1 MAAGNCH
8 VHETITKYVNQGVV
22 AAHGASNGKKYL
34 TMAVNK
40 RSAKIK
46 RDPVPG
52 AAPSKKQVKKERK
65 EKLSKAAKIVLV
77 VIGIAAMLLSVS
89 AMACSGVLNEARNQ
103 EDYKLTGGV
112 AATVNGVNIKE
123 DTVTEQIM
131 GVRQSSYESDEDWAT
146 YLSQQGLTPEIYRE
160 GVIDSITRQYLL
172 TQAEKDYDI
181 TVSQDDL
188 DKAWDEAVENYG
200 GDEDAFVDMITQFG
214 FTKETYQE
222 STKSS
227 LAQQKLREKVAG
239 VEDPTDDEI
248 VSYVNE
254 NLDTYNDARR
264 SSHILF
270 KVAEDATDDERAE
283 VEAKAQKVL
292 DKLNAGE
299 IEFADAAKEYS
310 EDTSA
315 DDGGDV
321 GWDKLTTFVTEYQ
334 DALSALSKGQMSGL
348 VKTTY
353 GYHIIQCT
361 DQFNV
366 ESVSSVDEIP
376 EGIRDAISSKIKT
389 AEESAKYS
397 IWLNDYIEKADI
409 KVNEMPEDVP
419 YNVDMS
425 KAKADEGADSE
436 E

>member
-1 MAAGNCH
+1 
-8 VHETITKYVNQGVV
+8 
-22 AAHGASNGKKYL
+22 
-34 TMAVNK
+34 MAVSK

-46 RDPVPG
+46 RDPVPE
-52 AAPSKKQVKKERK
+52 AAPSKKQVKRARK
-65 EKLSKAAKIVLV
+65 EKLSKAGKIVLV

-89 AMACSGVLNEARNQ
+89 AMACSGVLNQVQSQ

-131 GVRQSSYESDEDWAT
+131 SLRQSSYESDEDWAT
-146 YLSQQGLTPEIYRE
+146 YLSQQGLTPESYRE
-160 GVIDSITRQYLL
+160 NVIDSIARQYLL
-172 TQAEKDYDI
+172 TQAEKEYDI

-188 DKAWDEAVENYG
+188 DEAWDEAVENYG
-200 GDEDAFVDMITQFG
+200 GDEDTFVDMITQFG

-222 STKSS
+222 NTKSS
-227 LAQQKLREKVAG
+227 LAQEKLREKVAS
-239 VEDPTDDEI
+239 VEDPTDDQI
-248 VSYVNE
+248 VSYINE

-270 KVAEDATDDERAE
+270 KVADDATDEESAE
-283 VEAKAQKVL
+283 VEAKAQEVL

-299 IEFADAAKEYS
+299 VEFADAAKEYS
-310 EDTSA
+310 EDSSA

-334 DALSALSKGQMSGL
+334 DALSALSTGQMSGL

-353 GYHIIQCT
+353 GYHIILCT

-366 ESVSSVDEIP
+366 ESVSSADEIP
-376 EGIRDAISSKIKT
+376 EAIRDAISSKIK
-389 AEESAKYS
+389 AEEESAKYS
-397 IWLNDYIEKADI
+397 TWLNDYIDKADI
-409 KVNEMPEDVP
+409 KINEMPEDAP

-425 KAKADEGADSE
+425 KAKADEDTDSE

>member
-1 MAAGNCH
+1 
-8 VHETITKYVNQGVV
+8 
-22 AAHGASNGKKYL
+22 
-34 TMAVNK
+34 MAVSK

-46 RDPVPG
+46 RDPVPE
-52 AAPSKKQVKKERK
+52 AAPSKKQVKQARK
-65 EKLSKAAKIVLV
+65 EKLSKAGKIVLV

-89 AMACSGVLNEARNQ
+89 AMACSGVLNQVQSQ

-131 GVRQSSYESDEDWAT
+131 SLRQSSYESDEDWAT
-146 YLSQQGLTPEIYRE
+146 YLSQQGLTPESYRE
-160 GVIDSITRQYLL
+160 NVIDSIARQYLL
-172 TQAEKDYDI
+172 TQAEKEYDI
-181 TVSQDDL
+181 TVSQDGL
-188 DKAWDEAVENYG
+188 DEAWDEAVENYG
-200 GDEDAFVDMITQFG
+200 GDEDTFVDMITQFG

-222 STKSS
+222 NTKSS
-227 LAQQKLREKVAG
+227 LAQEKLREKVAS
-239 VEDPTDDEI
+239 VEDPTDDQI
-248 VSYVNE
+248 VSYINE

-270 KVAEDATDDERAE
+270 KVADDATDEESAE
-283 VEAKAQKVL
+283 VEAKAQEVL

-299 IEFADAAKEYS
+299 VEFADAAKEYS
-310 EDTSA
+310 EDSSA

-334 DALSALSKGQMSGL
+334 DALSALSTGQMSGL

-353 GYHIIQCT
+353 GYHIILCT

-366 ESVSSVDEIP
+366 ESVSSADEIP
-376 EGIRDAISSKIKT
+376 EAIRDAISSKIKT
-389 AEESAKYS
+389 EEESAKYS
-397 IWLNDYIEKADI
+397 TWLNDYIDKADI
-409 KVNEMPEDVP
+409 KINEMPEDAP

-425 KAKADEGADSE
+425 KAKADEDTDSE

>member
-1 MAAGNCH
+1 
-8 VHETITKYVNQGVV
+8 
-22 AAHGASNGKKYL
+22 
-34 TMAVNK
+34 MAVSK

-46 RDPVPG
+46 RDPVPE
-52 AAPSKKQVKKERK
+52 AAPSKKQVKQARK
-65 EKLSKAAKIVLV
+65 EKLSKAGKIVLV

-89 AMACSGVLNEARNQ
+89 AMACSGVLNQVQSQ

-131 GVRQSSYESDEDWAT
+131 SLRQSSYESDEDWAT
-146 YLSQQGLTPEIYRE
+146 YLSQQGLTPESYRE
-160 GVIDSITRQYLL
+160 NVIDSIARQYLL
-172 TQAEKDYDI
+172 TQAEKEYDI

-188 DKAWDEAVENYG
+188 DEAWDEAVENYG
-200 GDEDAFVDMITQFG
+200 GDEDTFVDMITQFG

-222 STKSS
+222 NTKSS
-227 LAQQKLREKVAG
+227 LAQEKLREKVAS
-239 VEDPTDDEI
+239 VEDPTDDQI
-248 VSYVNE
+248 VSYINE

-270 KVAEDATDDERAE
+270 KVADDATDEESAE
-283 VEAKAQKVL
+283 VEAKAQEVL

-299 IEFADAAKEYS
+299 VEFADAAKEYS
-310 EDTSA
+310 EDSSA

-334 DALSALSKGQMSGL
+334 DALSALSTGQMSGL
-348 VKTTY
+348 VTTTY
-353 GYHIIQCT
+353 GYHIILCT

-366 ESVSSVDEIP
+366 ESVSSADEIP
-376 EGIRDAISSKIKT
+376 EAIRDAISSKIKT
-389 AEESAKYS
+389 EEESAKYS
-397 IWLNDYIEKADI
+397 TWLNDYIDKADI
-409 KVNEMPEDVP
+409 KINEMPEDAP

-425 KAKADEGADSE
+425 KAKADEDTDSE

>member
-1 MAAGNCH
+1 
-8 VHETITKYVNQGVV
+8 
-22 AAHGASNGKKYL
+22 
-34 TMAVNK
+34 MAVSK

-46 RDPVPG
+46 RDPVPE
-52 AAPSKKQVKKERK
+52 AAPSKKQVKQARK
-65 EKLSKAAKIVLV
+65 EKLSKAGKIVLV

-89 AMACSGVLNEARNQ
+89 AMACSGVLNQVQSQ

-131 GVRQSSYESDEDWAT
+131 SLRQSSYESDEDWAT
-146 YLSQQGLTPEIYRE
+146 YLSQQGLTPESYRE
-160 GVIDSITRQYLL
+160 NVIDSIARQYLL
-172 TQAEKDYDI
+172 TQAEKEYDI

-188 DKAWDEAVENYG
+188 DEAWDEAVENYG
-200 GDEDAFVDMITQFG
+200 GDEDTFVDMITQFG

-222 STKSS
+222 NTKSS
-227 LAQQKLREKVAG
+227 LAQEKLREKVAS
-239 VEDPTDDEI
+239 VEDPTDDQI
-248 VSYVNE
+248 VSYINE

-270 KVAEDATDDERAE
+270 KVADDATDEESAE
-283 VEAKAQKVL
+283 VEAKAQEVL

-299 IEFADAAKEYS
+299 VEFADAAKEYS
-310 EDTSA
+310 EDSSA

-334 DALSALSKGQMSGL
+334 DALSALSTGQMSGL

-353 GYHIIQCT
+353 GYHIILCT

-366 ESVSSVDEIP
+366 ESVSSADEIP
-376 EGIRDAISSKIKT
+376 EAIRDAISSKIKT
-389 AEESAKYS
+389 EEESAKYS
-397 IWLNDYIEKADI
+397 TWLNDYIDKADI
-409 KVNEMPEDVP
+409 KINEMPEDAP

-425 KAKADEGADSE
+425 KAKADEDTDSAE
-436 E
+436 

>member
-1 MAAGNCH
+1 
-8 VHETITKYVNQGVV
+8 
-22 AAHGASNGKKYL
+22 
-34 TMAVNK
+34 MAVSK

-46 RDPVPG
+46 RDPVPE
-52 AAPSKKQVKKERK
+52 AAPSKKQVKQARK
-65 EKLSKAAKIVLV
+65 EKLSKAGKIVLV

-89 AMACSGVLNEARNQ
+89 AMACSGVLNQVQSQ

-131 GVRQSSYESDEDWAT
+131 SLRQSSYESDEDWAT
-146 YLSQQGLTPEIYRE
+146 YLSQQGLTPESYRE
-160 GVIDSITRQYLL
+160 NVIDSIARQYLL
-172 TQAEKDYDI
+172 TQAEKEYDI

-188 DKAWDEAVENYG
+188 DEAWDEAVENYG
-200 GDEDAFVDMITQFG
+200 GDEDTFVDMITQFG

-222 STKSS
+222 NTKSS
-227 LAQQKLREKVAG
+227 LAQEKLREKVAS
-239 VEDPTDDEI
+239 VEDPTDDQI
-248 VSYVNE
+248 VSYINE

-270 KVAEDATDDERAE
+270 KVADDATDEESAE
-283 VEAKAQKVL
+283 VEAKAQEVL

-299 IEFADAAKEYS
+299 VEFADAAKEYS
-310 EDTSA
+310 EDSSA

-334 DALSALSKGQMSGL
+334 DALSALSTGQMSGL

-353 GYHIIQCT
+353 GYHIILCT

-366 ESVSSVDEIP
+366 ESVSSADEIP
-376 EGIRDAISSKIKT
+376 EAIRDAISSKIK
-389 AEESAKYS
+389 AEEESAKYS
-397 IWLNDYIEKADI
+397 TWLNDYIDKADI
-409 KVNEMPEDVP
+409 KINEIPEDAP

-425 KAKADEGADSE
+425 KAKADEDTDSE

>member
-1 MAAGNCH
+1 
-8 VHETITKYVNQGVV
+8 
-22 AAHGASNGKKYL
+22 
-34 TMAVNK
+34 MAVSK

-46 RDPVPG
+46 RDPVPE
-52 AAPSKKQVKKERK
+52 AAPSKKQVKQARK
-65 EKLSKAAKIVLV
+65 EKLSKAGKIVLV

-89 AMACSGVLNEARNQ
+89 AMACSGVFNQVQSQ

-131 GVRQSSYESDEDWAT
+131 SLRQSSYESDEDWAT
-146 YLSQQGLTPEIYRE
+146 YLSQQGLTPESYRE
-160 GVIDSITRQYLL
+160 NVIDSIARQYLL
-172 TQAEKDYDI
+172 TQAEKEYDI

-188 DKAWDEAVENYG
+188 DEAWDEAVENYG
-200 GDEDAFVDMITQFG
+200 GDEDTFVDMITQFG

-222 STKSS
+222 NTKSS
-227 LAQQKLREKVAG
+227 LAQEKLREKVAS
-239 VEDPTDDEI
+239 VEDPTDDQI
-248 VSYVNE
+248 VSYINE

-270 KVAEDATDDERAE
+270 KVADDATDEESAE
-283 VEAKAQKVL
+283 VEAKAQEVL

-299 IEFADAAKEYS
+299 VEFADAAKEYS
-310 EDTSA
+310 EDSSA

-334 DALSALSKGQMSGL
+334 DALSALSTGQMSGL

-353 GYHIIQCT
+353 GYHIILCT

-366 ESVSSVDEIP
+366 ESVSSADEIP
-376 EGIRDAISSKIKT
+376 EAIRDAISSKIKT
-389 AEESAKYS
+389 EEESAKYS
-397 IWLNDYIEKADI
+397 TWLNDYIDKADI
-409 KVNEMPEDVP
+409 KINEMPEDAP

-425 KAKADEGADSE
+425 KAKADEDTDSE

>member
-1 MAAGNCH
+1 
-8 VHETITKYVNQGVV
+8 
-22 AAHGASNGKKYL
+22 
-34 TMAVNK
+34 MAVSK

-46 RDPVPG
+46 RDPVPE
-52 AAPSKKQVKKERK
+52 AAPSKKQVKQARK
-65 EKLSKAAKIVLV
+65 EKLSKAGKIVLV

-89 AMACSGVLNEARNQ
+89 AMACSGVLNQVQSQ

-131 GVRQSSYESDEDWAT
+131 SLRQSSYESDEDWAT
-146 YLSQQGLTPEIYRE
+146 YLSQQGLTPESYRE
-160 GVIDSITRQYLL
+160 NVIDSIARQYLL
-172 TQAEKDYDI
+172 TQAEKEYDI

-188 DKAWDEAVENYG
+188 DEAWDEAVENYG
-200 GDEDAFVDMITQFG
+200 GDEDTFVDMITQFG

-222 STKSS
+222 NTKSS
-227 LAQQKLREKVAG
+227 LAQEKLREKVAS
-239 VEDPTDDEI
+239 VEDPTDDQI
-248 VSYVNE
+248 VSHINE

-270 KVAEDATDDERAE
+270 KVADDATDEESAE
-283 VEAKAQKVL
+283 VEAKAQEVL

-299 IEFADAAKEYS
+299 VEFADAAKEYS
-310 EDTSA
+310 EDSSA

-334 DALSALSKGQMSGL
+334 DALSALSTGQMSGL

-353 GYHIIQCT
+353 GYHIILCT

-366 ESVSSVDEIP
+366 ESVSSADEIP
-376 EGIRDAISSKIKT
+376 EAIRDAISSKIK
-389 AEESAKYS
+389 AEEESAKYS
-397 IWLNDYIEKADI
+397 TWLNDYIDKADI
-409 KVNEMPEDVP
+409 KINEMPEDAP

-425 KAKADEGADSE
+425 KAKADEDTDSE

>member
-1 MAAGNCH
+1 
-8 VHETITKYVNQGVV
+8 
-22 AAHGASNGKKYL
+22 
-34 TMAVNK
+34 MAVSK
-40 RSAKIK
+40 RSAKIR
-46 RDPVPG
+46 RDPVPE
-52 AAPSKKQVKKERK
+52 AAPSKKQVKQARK
-65 EKLSKAAKIVLV
+65 EKLSKAGKIVLV

-89 AMACSGVLNEARNQ
+89 AMACSGVLNQVQSQ

-131 GVRQSSYESDEDWAT
+131 SLRQSSYESDEDWAT
-146 YLSQQGLTPEIYRE
+146 YLSQQGLTPESYRE
-160 GVIDSITRQYLL
+160 NVIDSIARQYLL
-172 TQAEKDYDI
+172 TQAEKEYDI

-188 DKAWDEAVENYG
+188 DEAWDEAVENYG
-200 GDEDAFVDMITQFG
+200 GDEDTFVDMITQFG

-222 STKSS
+222 NTKSS
-227 LAQQKLREKVAG
+227 LAQEKLREKVAS
-239 VEDPTDDEI
+239 VEDPTDDQI
-248 VSYVNE
+248 VSYINE

-270 KVAEDATDDERAE
+270 KVADDATDEESAE
-283 VEAKAQKVL
+283 VEAKAQEVL

-299 IEFADAAKEYS
+299 VEFADAAKEYS
-310 EDTSA
+310 EDSSA

-334 DALSALSKGQMSGL
+334 DALSALSTGQMSGL

-353 GYHIIQCT
+353 GYHIILCT

-366 ESVSSVDEIP
+366 ESVSSADEIP
-376 EGIRDAISSKIKT
+376 EAIRDAISSKIK
-389 AEESAKYS
+389 AEEESAKYS
-397 IWLNDYIEKADI
+397 TWLNDYIDKADI
-409 KVNEMPEDVP
+409 KINEMPEDAP

-425 KAKADEGADSE
+425 KAKADEDTDSE

>member
-1 MAAGNCH
+1 
-8 VHETITKYVNQGVV
+8 
-22 AAHGASNGKKYL
+22 
-34 TMAVNK
+34 MAVSK

-46 RDPVPG
+46 RDPVPE
-52 AAPSKKQVKKERK
+52 AAPSKKQVKQARK
-65 EKLSKAAKIVLV
+65 EKLSKAGKIVLV

-89 AMACSGVLNEARNQ
+89 AMACSGVLNQVQSQ

-131 GVRQSSYESDEDWAT
+131 SLRQSSYESDEDWAT
-146 YLSQQGLTPEIYRE
+146 YLSQQGLTPESYRE
-160 GVIDSITRQYLL
+160 NVIDSIARQYLL
-172 TQAEKDYDI
+172 TQAEKEYDI

-188 DKAWDEAVENYG
+188 DEAWDEAVENYG

-222 STKSS
+222 NTKSS
-227 LAQQKLREKVAG
+227 LAQERLREKVAS
-239 VEDPTDDEI
+239 VEDPTDDQI
-248 VSYVNE
+248 VSYINE

-270 KVAEDATDDERAE
+270 KVADDATDEESAE
-283 VEAKAQKVL
+283 VEAKAQEVL

-299 IEFADAAKEYS
+299 VEFADAAKEYS
-310 EDTSA
+310 EDSSA

-334 DALSALSKGQMSGL
+334 DALSALSTGQMSGL

-353 GYHIIQCT
+353 GYHIILCT

-366 ESVSSVDEIP
+366 ESVSSADEIP
-376 EGIRDAISSKIKT
+376 EAIRDAISSKIKT
-389 AEESAKYS
+389 EEESAKYS
-397 IWLNDYIEKADI
+397 TWLNDYIDKADI
-409 KVNEMPEDVP
+409 KINEMPDDVP

-425 KAKADEGADSE
+425 KAKADEGTDSE

>member
-1 MAAGNCH
+1 
-8 VHETITKYVNQGVV
+8 
-22 AAHGASNGKKYL
+22 
-34 TMAVNK
+34 MAVSK

-46 RDPVPG
+46 RDPVPE
-52 AAPSKKQVKKERK
+52 AAPSKKQVKQARK
-65 EKLSKAAKIVLV
+65 EKLSKAGKIVLV

-89 AMACSGVLNEARNQ
+89 AMACSGVLNQVQSQ

-131 GVRQSSYESDEDWAT
+131 SLRQSSYESDEDWAT
-146 YLSQQGLTPEIYRE
+146 YLSQQGLTPESYRE
-160 GVIDSITRQYLL
+160 NVIDSIARQYLL
-172 TQAEKDYDI
+172 TQAEKEYDI

-188 DKAWDEAVENYG
+188 DEAWDEAVENYG

-222 STKSS
+222 NTKSS
-227 LAQQKLREKVAG
+227 LAQERLREKVAS
-239 VEDPTDDEI
+239 VEDPTDDQI
-248 VSYVNE
+248 VSYINE

-270 KVAEDATDDERAE
+270 KVADDATDEESAE
-283 VEAKAQKVL
+283 VEAKAQEVL

-310 EDTSA
+310 EDSSA

-334 DALSALSKGQMSGL
+334 DALSALSTGQMSGL

-353 GYHIIQCT
+353 GYHIILCT

-366 ESVSSVDEIP
+366 ESVSSADEIP
-376 EGIRDAISSKIKT
+376 EAIRDAISSKIKT
-389 AEESAKYS
+389 EEESAKYS
-397 IWLNDYIEKADI
+397 TWLNDYIDKADI
-409 KVNEMPEDVP
+409 KINEMPEDVP

-425 KAKADEGADSE
+425 KAKADEGTDSE

>member
-1 MAAGNCH
+1 
-8 VHETITKYVNQGVV
+8 
-22 AAHGASNGKKYL
+22 
-34 TMAVNK
+34 MAVSK

-46 RDPVPG
+46 RDPVPE
-52 AAPSKKQVKKERK
+52 AAPSKKQVKQARK
-65 EKLSKAAKIVLV
+65 EKLSKAGKIVLV

-89 AMACSGVLNEARNQ
+89 AMACSGVLNQVQSQ

-131 GVRQSSYESDEDWAT
+131 SLRQSSYESDEDWAT
-146 YLSQQGLTPEIYRE
+146 YLSQQGLTPESYRE
-160 GVIDSITRQYLL
+160 NVIDSIARQYLL
-172 TQAEKDYDI
+172 TQAEKEYDI

-188 DKAWDEAVENYG
+188 DEAWDEAVENYG
-200 GDEDAFVDMITQFG
+200 GDEDTFVDMITQFG

-222 STKSS
+222 NTKSS
-227 LAQQKLREKVAG
+227 LSQEKLREKVAS
-239 VEDPTDDEI
+239 VEDPTDDQI
-248 VSYVNE
+248 VSYINE

-270 KVAEDATDDERAE
+270 KVADDATDEESAE
-283 VEAKAQKVL
+283 VEAKAQEVL

-299 IEFADAAKEYS
+299 VEFADAAKEYS
-310 EDTSA
+310 EDSSA

-334 DALSALSKGQMSGL
+334 DALSALSTGQMSGL

-353 GYHIIQCT
+353 GYHIILCT

-366 ESVSSVDEIP
+366 ESVSSADEIP
-376 EGIRDAISSKIKT
+376 EAIRDAISSKIKT
-389 AEESAKYS
+389 EEESAKYS
-397 IWLNDYIEKADI
+397 TWLNDYIDKADI
-409 KVNEMPEDVP
+409 KINEMPEDAP

-425 KAKADEGADSE
+425 KAKADEDTDSE

>member
-1 MAAGNCH
+1 
-8 VHETITKYVNQGVV
+8 
-22 AAHGASNGKKYL
+22 
-34 TMAVNK
+34 MAVSK

-46 RDPVPG
+46 RDPVPE
-52 AAPSKKQVKKERK
+52 AAPSKKQVKQARK
-65 EKLSKAAKIVLV
+65 EKLSKAGKIVLV

-89 AMACSGVLNEARNQ
+89 AMACSGVLNQVQSQ

-131 GVRQSSYESDEDWAT
+131 SLRQSSYESDEDWAT
-146 YLSQQGLTPEIYRE
+146 YLSQQGLTPESYRE
-160 GVIDSITRQYLL
+160 NVIDSIARQYLL
-172 TQAEKDYDI
+172 TQAEKEYDI

-188 DKAWDEAVENYG
+188 DEAWDEAVENYG
-200 GDEDAFVDMITQFG
+200 GDEDTFVDMITQFG

-222 STKSS
+222 NTKSS
-227 LAQQKLREKVAG
+227 LAQEKLREKVAS
-239 VEDPTDDEI
+239 VEDPTDDQI
-248 VSYVNE
+248 VSYINE

-270 KVAEDATDDERAE
+270 KVADDATDEESAE
-283 VEAKAQKVL
+283 VEAKAQEVL

-299 IEFADAAKEYS
+299 VEFADAAKEYS
-310 EDTSA
+310 EDSSA
-315 DDGGDV
+315 DRGGDV

-334 DALSALSKGQMSGL
+334 DALSALSTGQMSGL

-353 GYHIIQCT
+353 GYHIILCT

-366 ESVSSVDEIP
+366 ESVSSADEIP
-376 EGIRDAISSKIKT
+376 EAIRDAISSKIKT
-389 AEESAKYS
+389 EEESAKYS
-397 IWLNDYIEKADI
+397 TWLNDYIDKADI
-409 KVNEMPEDVP
+409 KINEMPEDAP

-425 KAKADEGADSE
+425 KAKADEDTDSE

>member
-1 MAAGNCH
+1 
-8 VHETITKYVNQGVV
+8 
-22 AAHGASNGKKYL
+22 
-34 TMAVNK
+34 MAVSK

-46 RDPVPG
+46 RDPVPE
-52 AAPSKKQVKKERK
+52 AAPSKKQVKQARK
-65 EKLSKAAKIVLV
+65 EKLSKAGKIVLV

-89 AMACSGVLNEARNQ
+89 AMACSGVLNQVQSQ

-131 GVRQSSYESDEDWAT
+131 SLRQSSYESDEDWAT
-146 YLSQQGLTPEIYRE
+146 YLSQQGLTPESYRE
-160 GVIDSITRQYLL
+160 NVIDSIARQYLL
-172 TQAEKDYDI
+172 TQAEKEYDI

-188 DKAWDEAVENYG
+188 DEAWDEAVENYG
-200 GDEDAFVDMITQFG
+200 GDEDTFVDMITQFG

-222 STKSS
+222 NIKSS
-227 LAQQKLREKVAG
+227 LAQEKLREKVAS
-239 VEDPTDDEI
+239 VEDPTDDQI
-248 VSYVNE
+248 VSYINE

-270 KVAEDATDDERAE
+270 KVADDATDEESAE
-283 VEAKAQKVL
+283 VEAKAQEVL

-299 IEFADAAKEYS
+299 VEFADAAKEYS
-310 EDTSA
+310 EDSSA

-334 DALSALSKGQMSGL
+334 DALSALSTGQMSGL

-353 GYHIIQCT
+353 GYHIILCT

-366 ESVSSVDEIP
+366 ESVSSADEIP
-376 EGIRDAISSKIKT
+376 EAIRDAISSKIKT
-389 AEESAKYS
+389 EEESAKYS
-397 IWLNDYIEKADI
+397 TWLNDYIDKADI
-409 KVNEMPEDVP
+409 KINEMPEDAP

-425 KAKADEGADSE
+425 KAKADEDTDSE

>member
-1 MAAGNCH
+1 
-8 VHETITKYVNQGVV
+8 
-22 AAHGASNGKKYL
+22 
-34 TMAVNK
+34 MAVSK

-46 RDPVPG
+46 RDPVPE
-52 AAPSKKQVKKERK
+52 AAPSKKQVKQARK
-65 EKLSKAAKIVLV
+65 EKLSKAGKIVLV

-89 AMACSGVLNEARNQ
+89 AMACSGVLNQVQSQ

-131 GVRQSSYESDEDWAT
+131 SLRQSSYESDEDWAT
-146 YLSQQGLTPEIYRE
+146 YLSQQGLTPESYRE
-160 GVIDSITRQYLL
+160 NVIDSIARQYLL
-172 TQAEKDYDI
+172 TQAEKEYDI

-188 DKAWDEAVENYG
+188 DEAWDEAVENYG
-200 GDEDAFVDMITQFG
+200 GDEDTFVDMITQFG

-222 STKSS
+222 NTKSS
-227 LAQQKLREKVAG
+227 LAQEKLREKVAS
-239 VEDPTDDEI
+239 VEDPTDDQI
-248 VSYVNE
+248 VSYINE

-270 KVAEDATDDERAE
+270 KVADDATDEESAE
-283 VEAKAQKVL
+283 VEAKAQEVL

-299 IEFADAAKEYS
+299 VEFADAAKEYS
-310 EDTSA
+310 EDSSA

-334 DALSALSKGQMSGL
+334 DALSALSKGRMSGL

-353 GYHIIQCT
+353 GYHIILCT

-366 ESVSSVDEIP
+366 ESVSSADEIP
-376 EGIRDAISSKIKT
+376 EAIRDAISSKIKT
-389 AEESAKYS
+389 EEESAKYS
-397 IWLNDYIEKADI
+397 TWLNDYIDKADI
-409 KVNEMPEDVP
+409 KINEMPEDAP

-425 KAKADEGADSE
+425 KAKADEDTDSE

>member
-1 MAAGNCH
+1 
-8 VHETITKYVNQGVV
+8 
-22 AAHGASNGKKYL
+22 
-34 TMAVNK
+34 MAVSK

-46 RDPVPG
+46 RDPVPE
-52 AAPSKKQVKKERK
+52 AAPSKKQVKQARK
-65 EKLSKAAKIVLV
+65 EKLSKAGKIVLV

-89 AMACSGVLNEARNQ
+89 AMACSGVLNQVQSQ

-131 GVRQSSYESDEDWAT
+131 SLRQSSYESDEDWAT
-146 YLSQQGLTPEIYRE
+146 YLSQQGLTPESYRE
-160 GVIDSITRQYLL
+160 NVIDSIARQHLL
-172 TQAEKDYDI
+172 TQAEKEYDI

-188 DKAWDEAVENYG
+188 DEAWDEAVENYG
-200 GDEDAFVDMITQFG
+200 GDEDTFVDMITQFG

-222 STKSS
+222 NTKSS
-227 LAQQKLREKVAG
+227 LAQEKLREKVAS
-239 VEDPTDDEI
+239 VEDPTDDQI
-248 VSYVNE
+248 VSYINE

-270 KVAEDATDDERAE
+270 KVADDATDEESAE
-283 VEAKAQKVL
+283 VEAKAQEVL

-299 IEFADAAKEYS
+299 VEFADAAKEYS
-310 EDTSA
+310 EDSSA

-334 DALSALSKGQMSGL
+334 DALSALSTGQMSGL

-353 GYHIIQCT
+353 GYHIILCT

-366 ESVSSVDEIP
+366 ESVSSADEIP
-376 EGIRDAISSKIKT
+376 EAIRDAISSKIKT
-389 AEESAKYS
+389 EEESAKYS
-397 IWLNDYIEKADI
+397 TWLNDYIDKADI
-409 KVNEMPEDVP
+409 KINEMPEDAP

-425 KAKADEGADSE
+425 KAKADEDTDSE

>member
-1 MAAGNCH
+1 
-8 VHETITKYVNQGVV
+8 
-22 AAHGASNGKKYL
+22 
-34 TMAVNK
+34 MAVSK

-46 RDPVPG
+46 RDPVPE
-52 AAPSKKQVKKERK
+52 AAPSKKQVKQARK
-65 EKLSKAAKIVLV
+65 EKLSKAGKIVLV

-89 AMACSGVLNEARNQ
+89 AMACSGVLNQVQSQ

-131 GVRQSSYESDEDWAT
+131 SLRQSSYESDEDWAT
-146 YLSQQGLTPEIYRE
+146 YLSQQGLTPENYRE
-160 GVIDSITRQYLL
+160 NVIDSIARQYLL
-172 TQAEKDYDI
+172 TQAEKEYDI

-188 DKAWDEAVENYG
+188 DEAWDEAVENYG
-200 GDEDAFVDMITQFG
+200 GDEDTFVDMITQFG

-222 STKSS
+222 NTKSS
-227 LAQQKLREKVAG
+227 LAQEKLREKVAS
-239 VEDPTDDEI
+239 VEDPTDDQI
-248 VSYVNE
+248 VSYINE

-270 KVAEDATDDERAE
+270 KVADDATDEESAE
-283 VEAKAQKVL
+283 VEAKAQEVL

-299 IEFADAAKEYS
+299 VEFADAAKEYS
-310 EDTSA
+310 EDSSA

-334 DALSALSKGQMSGL
+334 DALSALSTGQMSGL

-353 GYHIIQCT
+353 GYHIILCT

-366 ESVSSVDEIP
+366 ESVSSADEIP
-376 EGIRDAISSKIKT
+376 EAIRDAISSKIKT
-389 AEESAKYS
+389 EEESAKYS
-397 IWLNDYIEKADI
+397 TWLNDYIDKADI
-409 KVNEMPEDVP
+409 KINEMPEDVP

-425 KAKADEGADSE
+425 KTQTDEGTDSE

>member
-1 MAAGNCH
+1 
-8 VHETITKYVNQGVV
+8 
-22 AAHGASNGKKYL
+22 
-34 TMAVNK
+34 MAVSK

-46 RDPVPG
+46 RDPVPE
-52 AAPSKKQVKKERK
+52 AAPSKKQVKQARK
-65 EKLSKAAKIVLV
+65 EKLSKAGKIVLV

-89 AMACSGVLNEARNQ
+89 AMACSGVLNQVQSQ

-131 GVRQSSYESDEDWAT
+131 SLRQSSYESDEDWAT
-146 YLSQQGLTPEIYRE
+146 YLSQQGLTPESYRE
-160 GVIDSITRQYLL
+160 NVIDSIARQYLL
-172 TQAEKDYDI
+172 TQAEKEYDI

-188 DKAWDEAVENYG
+188 DEAWDEAVENYG
-200 GDEDAFVDMITQFG
+200 GDEDTFVDMITQFG

-222 STKSS
+222 NTKSS
-227 LAQQKLREKVAG
+227 LAQEKLREKVAS
-239 VEDPTDDEI
+239 VEDPTDDQI
-248 VSYVNE
+248 VSYINE

-270 KVAEDATDDERAE
+270 KVADDATDEESAE
-283 VEAKAQKVL
+283 VEAKAQEVL

-299 IEFADAAKEYS
+299 VEFADAAKKYS
-310 EDTSA
+310 EDSSA

-334 DALSALSKGQMSGL
+334 DALSALSTGQMSGL

-353 GYHIIQCT
+353 GYHIILCT

-366 ESVSSVDEIP
+366 ESVSSADEIP
-376 EGIRDAISSKIKT
+376 EAIRDAISSKIKT
-389 AEESAKYS
+389 EEESAKYS
-397 IWLNDYIEKADI
+397 TWLNDYIDKADI
-409 KVNEMPEDVP
+409 KINEMPEDAP

-425 KAKADEGADSE
+425 KAKADEDTDSE

>member
-1 MAAGNCH
+1 M
-8 VHETITKYVNQGVV
+8 
-22 AAHGASNGKKYL
+22 
-34 TMAVNK
+34 
-40 RSAKIK
+40 
-46 RDPVPG
+46 
-52 AAPSKKQVKKERK
+52 KQARK
-65 EKLSKAAKIVLV
+65 EKLSKAGKIVLV

-89 AMACSGVLNEARNQ
+89 AMACSGVLNQVQSQ

-131 GVRQSSYESDEDWAT
+131 SLRQSSYESDEDWAT
-146 YLSQQGLTPEIYRE
+146 YLSQQGLTPESYRE
-160 GVIDSITRQYLL
+160 NVIDSIARQYLL
-172 TQAEKDYDI
+172 TQAEKEYDI

-188 DKAWDEAVENYG
+188 DEAWDEAVENYG
-200 GDEDAFVDMITQFG
+200 GDEDTFVDMITQFG

-222 STKSS
+222 NTKSS
-227 LAQQKLREKVAG
+227 LAQEKLREKVAS
-239 VEDPTDDEI
+239 VEDPTDDQI
-248 VSYVNE
+248 VSYINE

-270 KVAEDATDDERAE
+270 KVADDATDEESAE
-283 VEAKAQKVL
+283 VEAKAQEVL

-299 IEFADAAKEYS
+299 VEFADAAKEYS
-310 EDTSA
+310 EDSSA

-334 DALSALSKGQMSGL
+334 DALSALSTGQMSGL

-353 GYHIIQCT
+353 GYHIILCT

-366 ESVSSVDEIP
+366 ESVSSADEIP
-376 EGIRDAISSKIKT
+376 EAIRDAISSKIKT
-389 AEESAKYS
+389 EEESAKYS
-397 IWLNDYIEKADI
+397 TWLNDYIDKADI
-409 KVNEMPEDVP
+409 KINEMPEDAP

-425 KAKADEGADSE
+425 KAKADEDTDSE

>member
-1 MAAGNCH
+1 
-8 VHETITKYVNQGVV
+8 
-22 AAHGASNGKKYL
+22 
-34 TMAVNK
+34 MAVSK

-46 RDPVPG
+46 RDPVPE
-52 AAPSKKQVKKERK
+52 AAPSKKQVKQARK
-65 EKLSKAAKIVLV
+65 EKLSKAGKIVLV

-89 AMACSGVLNEARNQ
+89 AMACSGVLNQVQSQ

-123 DTVTEQIM
+123 DTVTEQTM
-131 GVRQSSYESDEDWAT
+131 SLRQSSYESDEDWAT
-146 YLSQQGLTPEIYRE
+146 YLSQQGLTPESYRE
-160 GVIDSITRQYLL
+160 NVIDSIARQYLL
-172 TQAEKDYDI
+172 TQAEKEYDI

-188 DKAWDEAVENYG
+188 DEAWDEAVENYG
-200 GDEDAFVDMITQFG
+200 GDEDTFVDMITQFG

-222 STKSS
+222 NTKSS
-227 LAQQKLREKVAG
+227 LAQEKLREKVAS
-239 VEDPTDDEI
+239 VEDPTDDQI
-248 VSYVNE
+248 VSYINE

-270 KVAEDATDDERAE
+270 KVADDATDEESAE
-283 VEAKAQKVL
+283 VEAKAQEVL

-299 IEFADAAKEYS
+299 VEFADAAKEYS
-310 EDTSA
+310 EDSSA

-334 DALSALSKGQMSGL
+334 DALSALSTGQMSGL

-353 GYHIIQCT
+353 GYHIILCT

-366 ESVSSVDEIP
+366 ESVSSADEIP
-376 EGIRDAISSKIKT
+376 EAIRDAISSKIKT
-389 AEESAKYS
+389 EEESAKYS
-397 IWLNDYIEKADI
+397 TWLNDYIDKADI
-409 KVNEMPEDVP
+409 KINEMPEDAP

-425 KAKADEGADSE
+425 KAKADEDTDSE

>member
-1 MAAGNCH
+1 
-8 VHETITKYVNQGVV
+8 
-22 AAHGASNGKKYL
+22 
-34 TMAVNK
+34 MAVSK

-46 RDPVPG
+46 RDPVPE
-52 AAPSKKQVKKERK
+52 AAPSKKQVKQARK
-65 EKLSKAAKIVLV
+65 EKLSKAGKIVLV

-89 AMACSGVLNEARNQ
+89 AMACSGVLNQVQSQ

-131 GVRQSSYESDEDWAT
+131 SLRQSSYESDEDWAT
-146 YLSQQGLTPEIYRE
+146 YLSQQGLTPESYRE
-160 GVIDSITRQYLL
+160 NVIDSIARQYLL
-172 TQAEKDYDI
+172 TQAEKEYDI

-188 DKAWDEAVENYG
+188 DEAWDEAVENYG
-200 GDEDAFVDMITQFG
+200 GDEDTFVDMITQFG

-222 STKSS
+222 NTKSS
-227 LAQQKLREKVAG
+227 LAQEKLREKVAS
-239 VEDPTDDEI
+239 VEGPTDDQI
-248 VSYVNE
+248 VSYINE

-270 KVAEDATDDERAE
+270 KVADDATDEESAE
-283 VEAKAQKVL
+283 VEAKAQEVL

-299 IEFADAAKEYS
+299 VEFADAAKEYS
-310 EDTSA
+310 EDSSA

-334 DALSALSKGQMSGL
+334 DALSALSTGQMSGL

-353 GYHIIQCT
+353 GYHIILCT

-366 ESVSSVDEIP
+366 ESVSSADEIP
-376 EGIRDAISSKIKT
+376 EAIRDAISSKIKT
-389 AEESAKYS
+389 EEESAKYS
-397 IWLNDYIEKADI
+397 TWLNDYIDKADI
-409 KVNEMPEDVP
+409 KINEMPEDAP

-425 KAKADEGADSE
+425 KAKADEDTDSE

>member
-1 MAAGNCH
+1 
-8 VHETITKYVNQGVV
+8 
-22 AAHGASNGKKYL
+22 
-34 TMAVNK
+34 MAVSK

-46 RDPVPG
+46 RDPVPE
-52 AAPSKKQVKKERK
+52 AAPSKKQVKQARK
-65 EKLSKAAKIVLV
+65 EKLSKAGKIVLV

-89 AMACSGVLNEARNQ
+89 AMACSGVLNQVQSQ

-131 GVRQSSYESDEDWAT
+131 SLRQSSYESDEDWAT
-146 YLSQQGLTPEIYRE
+146 YLSQQGLTPESYRE
-160 GVIDSITRQYLL
+160 NVIDSIARQYLL
-172 TQAEKDYDI
+172 TQAEKEYDI

-188 DKAWDEAVENYG
+188 DEAWDEAVENYG
-200 GDEDAFVDMITQFG
+200 ADEDTFVDMITQFG

-222 STKSS
+222 NTKSS
-227 LAQQKLREKVAG
+227 LAQEKLREKVAS
-239 VEDPTDDEI
+239 VEDPTDDQI
-248 VSYVNE
+248 VSYINE

-270 KVAEDATDDERAE
+270 KVADDATDEESAE
-283 VEAKAQKVL
+283 VEAKAQEVL

-299 IEFADAAKEYS
+299 VEFADAAKEYS
-310 EDTSA
+310 EDSSA

-334 DALSALSKGQMSGL
+334 DALSALSTGQMSGL

-353 GYHIIQCT
+353 GYHIILCT

-366 ESVSSVDEIP
+366 ESVSSADEIP
-376 EGIRDAISSKIKT
+376 EAIRDAISSKIK
-389 AEESAKYS
+389 AEEESAKYS
-397 IWLNDYIEKADI
+397 TWLNDYIDKADI
-409 KVNEMPEDVP
+409 KINEMPEDAP

-425 KAKADEGADSE
+425 KAKADEDTDSE

>member
-1 MAAGNCH
+1 
-8 VHETITKYVNQGVV
+8 
-22 AAHGASNGKKYL
+22 
-34 TMAVNK
+34 MAVSK

-46 RDPVPG
+46 RDPVPE
-52 AAPSKKQVKKERK
+52 AAPSKKQVKQARK
-65 EKLSKAAKIVLV
+65 EKLSKAGRIVLV

-89 AMACSGVLNEARNQ
+89 AMACSGVLNQVQSQ

-131 GVRQSSYESDEDWAT
+131 SLRQSSYESDEDWAT
-146 YLSQQGLTPEIYRE
+146 YLSQQGLTPESYRE
-160 GVIDSITRQYLL
+160 NVIDSIARQYLL
-172 TQAEKDYDI
+172 TQAEKEYDI

-188 DKAWDEAVENYG
+188 DEAWDEAVENYG
-200 GDEDAFVDMITQFG
+200 GDEDTFVDMITQFG

-222 STKSS
+222 NTKSS
-227 LAQQKLREKVAG
+227 LAQEKLREKVAS
-239 VEDPTDDEI
+239 VEDPTDDQI
-248 VSYVNE
+248 VSYINE

-270 KVAEDATDDERAE
+270 KVADDATDEESAE
-283 VEAKAQKVL
+283 VEAKAQEVL

-299 IEFADAAKEYS
+299 VEFADAAKEYS
-310 EDTSA
+310 EDSSA

-334 DALSALSKGQMSGL
+334 DALSALSTGQMSGL

-353 GYHIIQCT
+353 GYHIILCT

-366 ESVSSVDEIP
+366 ESVSSADEIP
-376 EGIRDAISSKIKT
+376 EAIRDAISSKIKT
-389 AEESAKYS
+389 EEESAKYS
-397 IWLNDYIEKADI
+397 TWLNDYIDKADI
-409 KVNEMPEDVP
+409 KINEMPEDAP

-425 KAKADEGADSE
+425 KAKADEDTDSE

>member
-1 MAAGNCH
+1 
-8 VHETITKYVNQGVV
+8 
-22 AAHGASNGKKYL
+22 
-34 TMAVNK
+34 MAVSK

-46 RDPVPG
+46 RDPVPE
-52 AAPSKKQVKKERK
+52 AAPSKKQVKQARK
-65 EKLSKAAKIVLV
+65 EKLSKAGKIVLV

-89 AMACSGVLNEARNQ
+89 AMACSGVLNQVQSQ

-131 GVRQSSYESDEDWAT
+131 SLRQSSYESDEDWAT
-146 YLSQQGLTPEIYRE
+146 YLSQQGLTPESYRE
-160 GVIDSITRQYLL
+160 NVIDSIARQYLL
-172 TQAEKDYDI
+172 TQAEKEYDI

-188 DKAWDEAVENYG
+188 DEAWDEAVENYG
-200 GDEDAFVDMITQFG
+200 GDEDTFVDMITQFG

-222 STKSS
+222 NTKSS
-227 LAQQKLREKVAG
+227 LAQEKLREKVAS
-239 VEDPTDDEI
+239 VEDPTDDQI
-248 VSYVNE
+248 VSYINE

-270 KVAEDATDDERAE
+270 KVADDATDEESAE
-283 VEAKAQKVL
+283 VEAKAQEVL

-299 IEFADAAKEYS
+299 VEFADAAKEYS
-310 EDTSA
+310 EDSSA

-334 DALSALSKGQMSGL
+334 DALSALSTGQMSGL

-353 GYHIIQCT
+353 GYHIILCT

-366 ESVSSVDEIP
+366 ESVSSADEIP
-376 EGIRDAISSKIKT
+376 EAIRDAISSKIKT
-389 AEESAKYS
+389 EEESAKCS
-397 IWLNDYIEKADI
+397 TWLNDYIDKADI
-409 KVNEMPEDVP
+409 KINEMPEDAP

-425 KAKADEGADSE
+425 KAKADEDTDSE

>member
-1 MAAGNCH
+1 
-8 VHETITKYVNQGVV
+8 
-22 AAHGASNGKKYL
+22 
-34 TMAVNK
+34 MAVSK

-46 RDPVPG
+46 RDPVPE
-52 AAPSKKQVKKERK
+52 AAPSKKQVKQARK
-65 EKLSKAAKIVLV
+65 EKLSKAGKIVLV

-89 AMACSGVLNEARNQ
+89 AMACSGVLNQVQSQ

-123 DTVTEQIM
+123 DTVAEQIM
-131 GVRQSSYESDEDWAT
+131 SLRQSSYESDEDWAT
-146 YLSQQGLTPEIYRE
+146 YLSQQGLTPESYRE
-160 GVIDSITRQYLL
+160 NVIDSIARQYLL
-172 TQAEKDYDI
+172 TQAEKEYDI

-188 DKAWDEAVENYG
+188 DEAWDEAVENYG
-200 GDEDAFVDMITQFG
+200 GDEDTFVDMITQFG

-222 STKSS
+222 NTKSS
-227 LAQQKLREKVAG
+227 LAQEKLREKVAS
-239 VEDPTDDEI
+239 VEDPTDDQI
-248 VSYVNE
+248 VSYINE

-270 KVAEDATDDERAE
+270 KVADDATDEESAE
-283 VEAKAQKVL
+283 VEAKAQEVL

-299 IEFADAAKEYS
+299 VEFADAAKEYS
-310 EDTSA
+310 EDSSA

-334 DALSALSKGQMSGL
+334 DALSALSTGQMSGL

-353 GYHIIQCT
+353 GYHIILCT

-366 ESVSSVDEIP
+366 ESVSSADEIP
-376 EGIRDAISSKIKT
+376 EAIRDAISSKIKT
-389 AEESAKYS
+389 EEESAKYS
-397 IWLNDYIEKADI
+397 TWLNDYIDKADI
-409 KVNEMPEDVP
+409 KINEMPEDAP

-425 KAKADEGADSE
+425 KAKADEDTDSE

>member
-1 MAAGNCH
+1 
-8 VHETITKYVNQGVV
+8 
-22 AAHGASNGKKYL
+22 
-34 TMAVNK
+34 MAVSK

-46 RDPVPG
+46 RDPVPE
-52 AAPSKKQVKKERK
+52 AAPSKKQVKQARK
-65 EKLSKAAKIVLV
+65 EKLSKAGKIVLV

-89 AMACSGVLNEARNQ
+89 AMACSGVLNQVQSQ

-131 GVRQSSYESDEDWAT
+131 SLRQSSYESDEDWAT
-146 YLSQQGLTPEIYRE
+146 YLSQQGLTPESYRE
-160 GVIDSITRQYLL
+160 NVIDSIARQYLL
-172 TQAEKDYDI
+172 TQAEKEYDI

-188 DKAWDEAVENYG
+188 DEAWDEAVENYG
-200 GDEDAFVDMITQFG
+200 GDEDTFVDMITQFG

-222 STKSS
+222 NTKSS
-227 LAQQKLREKVAG
+227 LAQERLREKVAS
-239 VEDPTDDEI
+239 VEDPTDDQI
-248 VSYVNE
+248 VSYINE

-270 KVAEDATDDERAE
+270 KVADDATDEESAE
-283 VEAKAQKVL
+283 VEAKAQEVL

-299 IEFADAAKEYS
+299 VEFADAAKEYS
-310 EDTSA
+310 EDSSA

-334 DALSALSKGQMSGL
+334 DALSALSTGQMSGL

-353 GYHIIQCT
+353 GYHIILCT

-366 ESVSSVDEIP
+366 ESVSSADEIP
-376 EGIRDAISSKIKT
+376 EAIRDAISSKIKT
-389 AEESAKYS
+389 EEESAKYS
-397 IWLNDYIEKADI
+397 TWLNDYIDKADI
-409 KVNEMPEDVP
+409 KINEMPEDVP

-425 KAKADEGADSE
+425 KAKADEGTDSE

>member
-1 MAAGNCH
+1 
-8 VHETITKYVNQGVV
+8 
-22 AAHGASNGKKYL
+22 
-34 TMAVNK
+34 MAVSK

-46 RDPVPG
+46 RDPVPE
-52 AAPSKKQVKKERK
+52 AAPSKKQVKQARK
-65 EKLSKAAKIVLV
+65 EKLSKAGKIVLV

-89 AMACSGVLNEARNQ
+89 AMACSGVLNQVQSQ

-131 GVRQSSYESDEDWAT
+131 SLRQSSYESDEDWAT
-146 YLSQQGLTPEIYRE
+146 YLSQQGLTPESYRE
-160 GVIDSITRQYLL
+160 NVIDSIARQYLL
-172 TQAEKDYDI
+172 TQAEKEYDI

-188 DKAWDEAVENYG
+188 DEAWDEAVENYG
-200 GDEDAFVDMITQFG
+200 GDEDTFVDMITQFG

-222 STKSS
+222 NTKSS
-227 LAQQKLREKVAG
+227 LAQEKLREKVAS
-239 VEDPTDDEI
+239 VEDPTDDQI
-248 VSYVNE
+248 VSYINE

-270 KVAEDATDDERAE
+270 KVADDATDEESAE
-283 VEAKAQKVL
+283 VEAKAQEVL

-299 IEFADAAKEYS
+299 VEFADAAKEYS
-310 EDTSA
+310 EDSSA

-334 DALSALSKGQMSGL
+334 DALSALSTEQMSGL

-353 GYHIIQCT
+353 GYHIILCT

-366 ESVSSVDEIP
+366 ESVSSADEIP
-376 EGIRDAISSKIKT
+376 EAIRDAISSKIKT
-389 AEESAKYS
+389 EEESAKYS
-397 IWLNDYIEKADI
+397 TWLNDYIDKADI
-409 KVNEMPEDVP
+409 KINEMPEDAP

-425 KAKADEGADSE
+425 KAKADEDTDSE

>member
-1 MAAGNCH
+1 
-8 VHETITKYVNQGVV
+8 
-22 AAHGASNGKKYL
+22 
-34 TMAVNK
+34 MAVSK

-46 RDPVPG
+46 RDPVPE
-52 AAPSKKQVKKERK
+52 AAPSKKQVEQARK
-65 EKLSKAAKIVLV
+65 EKLSKAGKIVLV

-89 AMACSGVLNEARNQ
+89 AMACSGVLNQVQSQ

-131 GVRQSSYESDEDWAT
+131 SLRQSSYESDEDWAT
-146 YLSQQGLTPEIYRE
+146 YLSQQGLTPESYRE
-160 GVIDSITRQYLL
+160 NVIDSIARQYLL
-172 TQAEKDYDI
+172 TQAEKEYDI

-188 DKAWDEAVENYG
+188 DEAWDEAVENYG
-200 GDEDAFVDMITQFG
+200 GDEDTFVDMITQFG

-222 STKSS
+222 NTKSS
-227 LAQQKLREKVAG
+227 LAQEKLREKVAS
-239 VEDPTDDEI
+239 VEDPTDDQI
-248 VSYVNE
+248 VSYINE

-270 KVAEDATDDERAE
+270 KVADDATDEESAE
-283 VEAKAQKVL
+283 VEAKAQEVL

-299 IEFADAAKEYS
+299 VEFADAAKEYS
-310 EDTSA
+310 EDSSA

-334 DALSALSKGQMSGL
+334 DALSALSTGQMSGL

-353 GYHIIQCT
+353 GYHIILCT

-366 ESVSSVDEIP
+366 ESVSSADEIP
-376 EGIRDAISSKIKT
+376 EAIRDAISSKIK
-389 AEESAKYS
+389 AEEESAKYS
-397 IWLNDYIEKADI
+397 TWLNDYIDKADI
-409 KVNEMPEDVP
+409 KINEMPEDAP

-425 KAKADEGADSE
+425 KAKADEDTDSE

>member
-1 MAAGNCH
+1 
-8 VHETITKYVNQGVV
+8 
-22 AAHGASNGKKYL
+22 
-34 TMAVNK
+34 MAVSK

-46 RDPVPG
+46 RDPVPE
-52 AAPSKKQVKKERK
+52 AAPSKKQVKQARK
-65 EKLSKAAKIVLV
+65 EKLSKAGKIVLV

-89 AMACSGVLNEARNQ
+89 AMACSGVLNQVQSQ

-131 GVRQSSYESDEDWAT
+131 SLRQSSYESDEDWAT
-146 YLSQQGLTPEIYRE
+146 YLSQQGLTPESYRE
-160 GVIDSITRQYLL
+160 NVIDSIARQYLL
-172 TQAEKDYDI
+172 TQAEKEYDI

-188 DKAWDEAVENYG
+188 DEAWDEAVENYG
-200 GDEDAFVDMITQFG
+200 GDEDTFVDMITQFG

-222 STKSS
+222 NTKSS
-227 LAQQKLREKVAG
+227 LAQEKLREKVAS
-239 VEDPTDDEI
+239 VEDPTDDQI
-248 VSYVNE
+248 VSYINE

-264 SSHILF
+264 SSHILS
-270 KVAEDATDDERAE
+270 KVADDATDEESAE
-283 VEAKAQKVL
+283 VEAKAQEVL

-299 IEFADAAKEYS
+299 VEFADAAKEYS
-310 EDTSA
+310 EDSSA

-334 DALSALSKGQMSGL
+334 DALSALSTGQMSGL

-353 GYHIIQCT
+353 GYHIILCT

-366 ESVSSVDEIP
+366 ESVSSADEIP
-376 EGIRDAISSKIKT
+376 EAIRDAISSKIKT
-389 AEESAKYS
+389 EEESAKYS
-397 IWLNDYIEKADI
+397 TWLNDYIDKADI
-409 KVNEMPEDVP
+409 KINEMPEDAP

-425 KAKADEGADSE
+425 KAKADEDTDSE

>member
-1 MAAGNCH
+1 
-8 VHETITKYVNQGVV
+8 
-22 AAHGASNGKKYL
+22 
-34 TMAVNK
+34 MAVSK

-46 RDPVPG
+46 RDPVPE
-52 AAPSKKQVKKERK
+52 AAPSKKQVKQARK
-65 EKLSKAAKIVLV
+65 EKLSKAGKIVLV

-89 AMACSGVLNEARNQ
+89 AMACSGVLNQVQSQ

-131 GVRQSSYESDEDWAT
+131 SLRQSSYESDEDWAT
-146 YLSQQGLTPEIYRE
+146 YLSQQGLTPESYRE
-160 GVIDSITRQYLL
+160 NVIDSIARQYLL
-172 TQAEKDYDI
+172 TQAEKEYDI

-188 DKAWDEAVENYG
+188 DEAWDEAVENYG
-200 GDEDAFVDMITQFG
+200 GDEDTFVDMITQFG

-222 STKSS
+222 NTKSS
-227 LAQQKLREKVAG
+227 LAQEKLREKVAS
-239 VEDPTDDEI
+239 VEDPTDDQI
-248 VSYVNE
+248 VSYINE

-270 KVAEDATDDERAE
+270 KVADDATDEESAE
-283 VEAKAQKVL
+283 VEAKAQEVL

-299 IEFADAAKEYS
+299 VEFADAAKEYS
-310 EDTSA
+310 EDSSA

-334 DALSALSKGQMSGL
+334 DALSALSTGQMSGL

-353 GYHIIQCT
+353 GYHIILCT

-376 EGIRDAISSKIKT
+376 EAIRDAISSKIKT
-389 AEESAKYS
+389 EEESAKYS
-397 IWLNDYIEKADI
+397 TWLNDYIDKADI
-409 KVNEMPEDVP
+409 KINEMPEDAP

-425 KAKADEGADSE
+425 KAKADEDTDSE

>member
-1 MAAGNCH
+1 
-8 VHETITKYVNQGVV
+8 
-22 AAHGASNGKKYL
+22 
-34 TMAVNK
+34 MAVSK

-46 RDPVPG
+46 RDPVPE
-52 AAPSKKQVKKERK
+52 AAPSKKQVKQARK
-65 EKLSKAAKIVLV
+65 EKLSKAGKIVLV

-89 AMACSGVLNEARNQ
+89 AMACSGVLNQVQSQ

-131 GVRQSSYESDEDWAT
+131 SLRQSSYESDEDWAT
-146 YLSQQGLTPEIYRE
+146 YLSQQGLTPESYRE
-160 GVIDSITRQYLL
+160 NVIDSIARQYLL
-172 TQAEKDYDI
+172 TQAEKEYDI

-188 DKAWDEAVENYG
+188 DEAWDEAVENYG
-200 GDEDAFVDMITQFG
+200 GDEDTFVDMITQFG

-222 STKSS
+222 NTKSS
-227 LAQQKLREKVAG
+227 LAQEKLREKVAS
-239 VEDPTDDEI
+239 VEDPTDDQI
-248 VSYVNE
+248 VSYINE

-270 KVAEDATDDERAE
+270 KVADDATDEESAE
-283 VEAKAQKVL
+283 VEAKAQEVL

-299 IEFADAAKEYS
+299 VEFADAAKEYS
-310 EDTSA
+310 EDSSA
-315 DDGGDV
+315 ADGGDV

-334 DALSALSKGQMSGL
+334 DALSALSTGQMSGL

-353 GYHIIQCT
+353 GYHIILCT

-366 ESVSSVDEIP
+366 ESVSSADEIP
-376 EGIRDAISSKIKT
+376 EAIRDAISSKIKT
-389 AEESAKYS
+389 EEESAKYS
-397 IWLNDYIEKADI
+397 TWLNDYIDKADI
-409 KVNEMPEDVP
+409 KINEMPEDAP

-425 KAKADEGADSE
+425 KAKADEDTDSE

>member
-1 MAAGNCH
+1 
-8 VHETITKYVNQGVV
+8 
-22 AAHGASNGKKYL
+22 
-34 TMAVNK
+34 MAVSK

-46 RDPVPG
+46 RDPVPE
-52 AAPSKKQVKKERK
+52 AAPSKKQVKQARK
-65 EKLSKAAKIVLV
+65 EKLSKAGKIVLV

-89 AMACSGVLNEARNQ
+89 AMACSGVLNQVQSQ

-131 GVRQSSYESDEDWAT
+131 SLRQSSYESDEDWAT
-146 YLSQQGLTPEIYRE
+146 YLSQQGLTPESYRE
-160 GVIDSITRQYLL
+160 NVIDSIARQYLL
-172 TQAEKDYDI
+172 TQTEKEYDI

-188 DKAWDEAVENYG
+188 DEAWDEAVENYG
-200 GDEDAFVDMITQFG
+200 GDEDTFVDMITQFG

-222 STKSS
+222 NTKSS
-227 LAQQKLREKVAG
+227 LAQEKLREKVAS
-239 VEDPTDDEI
+239 VEDPTDDQI
-248 VSYVNE
+248 VSHINE

-270 KVAEDATDDERAE
+270 KVADDATDEESAE
-283 VEAKAQKVL
+283 VEAKAQEVL

-299 IEFADAAKEYS
+299 VEFADAAKEYS
-310 EDTSA
+310 EDSSA

-334 DALSALSKGQMSGL
+334 DALSALSTGQMSGL

-353 GYHIIQCT
+353 GYHIILCT

-366 ESVSSVDEIP
+366 ESVSSADEIP
-376 EGIRDAISSKIKT
+376 EAIRDAISSKIK
-389 AEESAKYS
+389 AEEESAKYS
-397 IWLNDYIEKADI
+397 TWLNDYIDKADI
-409 KVNEMPEDVP
+409 KINEMPEDAP

-425 KAKADEGADSE
+425 KAKADEDTDSE

>member
-1 MAAGNCH
+1 
-8 VHETITKYVNQGVV
+8 
-22 AAHGASNGKKYL
+22 
-34 TMAVNK
+34 MAVSK

-46 RDPVPG
+46 RDPVPE
-52 AAPSKKQVKKERK
+52 AAPSKKQVKQARK
-65 EKLSKAAKIVLV
+65 EKLSKAGKIVLV
-77 VIGIAAMLLSVS
+77 VIGIAAMLFSVS
-89 AMACSGVLNEARNQ
+89 AMACSGVLNQVQSQ

-131 GVRQSSYESDEDWAT
+131 SLRQSSYESDEDWAT
-146 YLSQQGLTPEIYRE
+146 YLSQQGLTPESYRE
-160 GVIDSITRQYLL
+160 NVIDSIARQYLL
-172 TQAEKDYDI
+172 TQAEKEYDI

-188 DKAWDEAVENYG
+188 DEAWDEAVENYG
-200 GDEDAFVDMITQFG
+200 GDEDTFVDMITQFG

-222 STKSS
+222 NTKSS
-227 LAQQKLREKVAG
+227 LAQEKLREKVAS
-239 VEDPTDDEI
+239 VEDPTDDQI
-248 VSYVNE
+248 VSYINE

-270 KVAEDATDDERAE
+270 KVADDATDEESAE
-283 VEAKAQKVL
+283 VEAKAQEVL

-299 IEFADAAKEYS
+299 VEFADAAKEYS
-310 EDTSA
+310 EDSSA

-334 DALSALSKGQMSGL
+334 DALSALSTGQMSGL

-353 GYHIIQCT
+353 GYHIILCT

-366 ESVSSVDEIP
+366 ESVSSADEIP
-376 EGIRDAISSKIKT
+376 EAIRDAISSKIK
-389 AEESAKYS
+389 AEEESAKYS
-397 IWLNDYIEKADI
+397 TWLNDYIDKADI
-409 KVNEMPEDVP
+409 KINEMPEDAP

-425 KAKADEGADSE
+425 KAKADEDTDSE

>member
-1 MAAGNCH
+1 
-8 VHETITKYVNQGVV
+8 
-22 AAHGASNGKKYL
+22 
-34 TMAVNK
+34 MAVSK

-46 RDPVPG
+46 RDPVPE
-52 AAPSKKQVKKERK
+52 AAPSKKQVKQARK
-65 EKLSKAAKIVLV
+65 EKLSKAGKIVLV

-89 AMACSGVLNEARNQ
+89 AMACSGVLNQVQSQ

-131 GVRQSSYESDEDWAT
+131 SLRQSSYESDEDWAT
-146 YLSQQGLTPEIYRE
+146 YLSQQGLTPESYRE
-160 GVIDSITRQYLL
+160 NVIDSIARQYLL
-172 TQAEKDYDI
+172 TQAEKEYDI

-188 DKAWDEAVENYG
+188 DEAWDEAVENYG
-200 GDEDAFVDMITQFG
+200 GDEDTFVDMITQFG

-222 STKSS
+222 NTKSS
-227 LAQQKLREKVAG
+227 LAQEKLREKVAS
-239 VEDPTDDEI
+239 VEDPTDDQI
-248 VSYVNE
+248 VSYINE

-270 KVAEDATDDERAE
+270 KVADDATDEESAE
-283 VEAKAQKVL
+283 VEAKAQEVL

-299 IEFADAAKEYS
+299 VEFADAAKECS
-310 EDTSA
+310 EDSSA

-334 DALSALSKGQMSGL
+334 DALSALSTGQMSGL

-353 GYHIIQCT
+353 GYHIILCT

-366 ESVSSVDEIP
+366 ESVSSADEIP
-376 EGIRDAISSKIKT
+376 EAIRDAISSKIKT
-389 AEESAKYS
+389 EEESAKYS
-397 IWLNDYIEKADI
+397 TWLNDYIDKADI
-409 KVNEMPEDVP
+409 KINEMPEDAP

-425 KAKADEGADSE
+425 KAKADEDTDSE

>member
-1 MAAGNCH
+1 
-8 VHETITKYVNQGVV
+8 
-22 AAHGASNGKKYL
+22 
-34 TMAVNK
+34 MAVSK

-46 RDPVPG
+46 RDPVPE
-52 AAPSKKQVKKERK
+52 AAPSKKQVKRARK
-65 EKLSKAAKIVLV
+65 EKLSKAGKIVLV

-89 AMACSGVLNEARNQ
+89 AMACSGVLNQVQSQ

-131 GVRQSSYESDEDWAT
+131 SLRQSSYESDEDWAT
-146 YLSQQGLTPEIYRE
+146 YLSQQGLTPESYRE
-160 GVIDSITRQYLL
+160 NVIDSIARQYLL
-172 TQAEKDYDI
+172 TQAEKEYDI

-188 DKAWDEAVENYG
+188 DEAWDEAVENYG
-200 GDEDAFVDMITQFG
+200 GDEDTFVDMITQFG

-222 STKSS
+222 NTKSS
-227 LAQQKLREKVAG
+227 LAQEKLREKVAS
-239 VEDPTDDEI
+239 VEDPTDDQI
-248 VSYVNE
+248 VSYINE

-270 KVAEDATDDERAE
+270 KVADDATDEESAE
-283 VEAKAQKVL
+283 VEAKAQEVL

-299 IEFADAAKEYS
+299 VEFADAAKEYS
-310 EDTSA
+310 EDSSA

-334 DALSALSKGQMSGL
+334 DALSALSTGQMSGL

-353 GYHIIQCT
+353 GYHIILCT

-366 ESVSSVDEIP
+366 ESVSSADEIP
-376 EGIRDAISSKIKT
+376 EAIRDAISSKIKT
-389 AEESAKYS
+389 EEESAKYS
-397 IWLNDYIEKADI
+397 TWLNDYIDKADI
-409 KVNEMPEDVP
+409 KINEMPEDAP

-425 KAKADEGADSE
+425 KAKADEDTDSE